1 MINLNDLH
9 PEYITDQKGEK
20 KSIILPIA
28 EVEELLEDIEDLATA
43 AERQE
48 EITLSQDD
56 LLKDCAFLNGR
67 RNL

>member
-1 MINLNDLH
+1 MIDLNDLH
-9 PEYITDQKGEK
+9 PEYITDQTGEK

-28 EVEELLEDIEDLATA
+28 EFEELLEDIEDLATI
-43 AERQE
+43 AERKE

-56 LLKDCAFLNGR
+56 LVKDYAFRLGR